1 MLAFGAASVV
11 ARRVSVCT
19 GGRKKRFPL
28 REGKKIIYFSRYKQL
43 AIIYNILFVATK

>member
-19 GGRKKRFPL
+19 GG
-28 REGKKIIYFSRYKQL
+28 GKKTLPIAPQQKTIYFSRYEQL
-43 AIIYNILFVATK
+43 AIIYNIIYYL